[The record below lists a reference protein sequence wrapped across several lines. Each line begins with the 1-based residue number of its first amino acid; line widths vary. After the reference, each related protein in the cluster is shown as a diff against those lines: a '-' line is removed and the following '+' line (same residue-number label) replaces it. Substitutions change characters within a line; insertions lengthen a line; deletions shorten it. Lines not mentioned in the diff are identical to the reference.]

1 MSAKPLLR
9 ASSSVFIPA
18 FPNAPVFLCPS
29 TVVTYFR
36 CAVVKL
42 NVKKT
47 HDYPMCSELLRTLSG
62 VPSVCAYVH
71 HQCSIV
77 LTNKNENTPFMAG
90 QWVCM
95 CGWLVRFAFPPS
107 WRFIRSLSPALE
119 SVPGERCRRFP
130 GMISR
135 FPFFSFLLTRLLQT
149 QKGPCIWRPRRLF
162 TCRMKI
168 SCVWED
174 RRRGLVCML
183 C

>member
-9 ASSSVFIPA
+9 ASSSVFIPM
-18 FPNAPVFLCPS
+18 FPNAPVFLCLS
-29 TVVTYFR
+29 TVMMYFR
-36 CAVVKL
+36 CTVVKL

-47 HDYPMCSELLRTLSG
+47 HDYPMCSGLLRTLSS

-90 QWVCM
+90 EWVCM

-107 WRFIRSLSPALE
+107 WRFSRSQSPALE
-119 SVPGERCRRFP
+119 SVPCERCRRFP
-130 GMISR
+130 GMISG
-135 FPFFSFLLTRLLQT
+135 FPLPSFLLARLLQT
-149 QKGPCIWRPRRLF
+149 QRPHIWRPRRLF

-168 SCVWED
+168 
-174 RRRGLVCML
+174 
-183 C
+183 